1 MARRKHRE
9 GVESTAKQAE
19 GETRTRRQV
28 PPPSGTVTGNRLPA
42 DGTSVDDGGQQIITA
57 GCVQDVATPSKS
69 AKARECSD
77 ARNAQFRL
85 YPCCHRVCLMGR
97 HVLQFSV
104 LPTR

>member
-42 DGTSVDDGGQQIITA
+42 DGTSVHDGGQQIITA
-57 GCVQDVATPSKS
+57 GCVQDVSIPSEG
-69 AKARECSD
+69 AKAREPSD
-77 ARNAQFRL
+77 LRNAQFW
-85 YPCCHRVCLMGR
+85 PCTYCHCVCFMGR

-104 LPTR
+104 LLTR